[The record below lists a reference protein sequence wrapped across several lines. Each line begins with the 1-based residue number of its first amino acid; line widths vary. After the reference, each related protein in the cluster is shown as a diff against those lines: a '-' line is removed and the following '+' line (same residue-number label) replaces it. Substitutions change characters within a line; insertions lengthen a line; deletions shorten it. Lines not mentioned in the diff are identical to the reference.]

1 MVQGQDELGAAG
13 GQGVR
18 KGQKAIRLAEKVE
31 GGTFQAAGVEGQA
44 DAGSGIDGVRQR
56 GRCGPEHQRWVRR
69 AHGML
74 RHRELGPLRLRRS
87 A

>member
-1 MVQGQDELGAAG
+1 LVQGHDELGATG

-31 GGTFQAAGVEGQA
+31 GGTFQGAGVEGQA

-69 AHGML
+69 IRGML
-74 RHRELGPLRLRRS
+74 RLRQVGPLCLRRS